1 MTWEIKDAI
10 LIEKDN
16 EMAAKKVKSTEQIT
30 FVVLK
35 HAKFQHDE

>member
-16 EMAAKKVKSTEQIT
+16 EILAKKVKWTEP
-30 FVVLK
+30 VVLC
-35 HAKFQHDE
+35 